1 MDWAM
6 NNVGLSDSDLRDVFR
21 YESKRTTVIKMVESR
36 EYQAQIW
43 TLESH
48 DAWMDWIEKEIQSMP
63 SCERGFVLVVAKR
76 TGEHTMETPANVSI
90 DSWLRSAESQTSR
103 LHKSQRVHTFSAFD
117 EKKEIEEGGGR
128 DVRTLP
134 FSMETFRVLSSNFCT
149 HGTIARVIS
158 RADIPIFSAESVVM
172 SEPAYVYNCRTSHAW
187 PQDLA
192 LSSTYLPGSG
202 VNFSILYGCPSSIEE
217 SIIKRL
223 QHVTSEAAHPLLFPG
238 ILAELELRR
247 HKRLV
252 EKMVNQVEAKIY
264 ALDFEYANLGKSKE
278 EVDERNEAK
287 RSLWLD
293 LSYLRNGLISWDTQ
307 MSRMCEHADHLQT
320 KVFASHDA
328 RFPRR
333 SDDDDCVAGASEH
346 QTDPKTWARASPE
359 SHVRDMRKVGEKIKA
374 RLVAIRDEY
383 DEKIRDCTMRVDG
396 MAMATQWSHGETN
409 VEIALAT
416 NQDSKVM
423 RSIALVTMVFLP
435 GTFFATVFSMTFFD
449 WFTEDGK
456 ARVSQYLWVYFLV
469 TVVFTCITV
478 GLWYFFVVHRRKRGS
493 GEEAFEA

>member
-1 MDWAM
+1 MDWAR

-21 YESKRTTVIKMVESR
+21 YEPKRTTVIKMVESR
-36 EYQAQIW
+36 GYQAQIW

-48 DAWMDWIEKEIQSMP
+48 DEWMDWIEKEIQSMH
-63 SCERGFVLVVAKR
+63 SCERGFVLVLAKR
-76 TGEHTMETPANVSI
+76 TGEHTMEVSGSVSI
-90 DSWLRSAESQTSR
+90 DSWLNSAESQTPR
-103 LHKSQRVHTFSAFD
+103 LHKNQRAYTFSAFD

-134 FSMETFRVLSSNFCT
+134 FSLETFKVLSSNFCT
-149 HGTIARVIS
+149 HGTIARVVS

-187 PQDLA
+187 PKDLA

-202 VNFSILYGCPSSIEE
+202 VNFSILYGCPFSIEV
-217 SIIKRL
+217 SIIRRL
-223 QHVTSEAAHPLLFPG
+223 QNVTSEAAHPLLFPG
-238 ILAELELRR
+238 IFTELELRR
-247 HKRLV
+247 HKKLV

-287 RSLWLD
+287 RSIWLD
-293 LSYLRNGLISWDTQ
+293 LSYLRNSLISWNTQ
-307 MSRMCEHADHLQT
+307 IGRMCEHADEL
-320 KVFASHDA
+320 KKEVFCIDEAGSSG
-328 RFPRR
+328 P
-333 SDDDDCVAGASEH
+333 SVDDCVAGASED
-346 QTDPKTWARASPE
+346 QIDQKAWARATPE
-359 SHVRDMRKVGEKIKA
+359 SHTLDMQKVGDKIKS

-449 WFTEDGK
+449 WFTDDGK
-456 ARVSQYLWVYFLV
+456 ARVSHYLWVYFLI
-469 TVVFTCITV
+469 TVVFTCVTV
-478 GLWYFFVVHRRKRGS
+478 GSWYFFVVHRRKRGS
-493 GEEAFEA
+493 GEEGFEV